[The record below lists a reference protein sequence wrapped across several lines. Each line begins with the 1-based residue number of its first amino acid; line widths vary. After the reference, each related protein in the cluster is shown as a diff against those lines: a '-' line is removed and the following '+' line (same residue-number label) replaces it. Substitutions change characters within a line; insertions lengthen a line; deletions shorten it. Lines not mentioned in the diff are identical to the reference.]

1 MFIYAYPSNET
12 FADQLA
18 AALTADRGRCDWHS
32 FPDGETLVRI
42 DTPPAGGDACIVC
55 TLADPDSKVM
65 PLVFAATTLRELGAK
80 RVGLVAPYLAYMRQD
95 TRFHTGEA
103 LSSRHFAGL
112 LSRYFDWLV
121 TVDPHLHRHHSLDE
135 IFTLSSQVV
144 HASPLLAEW
153 IAAHVERPLLVGP
166 DAESAQWV
174 ADVAACIGSPWIALQ
189 KERLGDRE
197 VQVTSPDVKAWLD
210 RTPVLVDDIL
220 STGHTV
226 MAAATRL
233 MQAGMSDP
241 LCVAVHGLF
250 QDEARGQLLAA
261 GIARVVTT
269 NTIPSPEAAIDVVAA
284 VADGVRV
291 VLKAGPRE
299 PAA

>member
-1 MFIYAYPSNET
+1 MLIYAYPSNET

-18 AALTADRGRCDWHS
+18 TALAADRGRCDWHS

-55 TLADPDSKVM
+55 TLAEPDSKIL
-65 PLVFAATTLRELGAK
+65 PLVFAAATLRELGAK

-95 TRFHTGEA
+95 MRFHAGEA
-103 LSSRHFAGL
+103 LSSCHFARL

-121 TVDPHLHRHHSLDE
+121 TVDPHLHRYHSLDE

-144 HASPLLAEW
+144 HAAPALAEW

-174 ADVAACIGSPWIALQ
+174 ADVAARIGAPWIALQ
-189 KERLGDRE
+189 KERLGDRH
-197 VQVTSPDVKAWLD
+197 VRVTLPDVEAWHD
-210 RTPVLVDDIL
+210 RIPVLVDDIL

-226 MAAATRL
+226 MAATVQL
-233 MQAGMSDP
+233 VQAGMSAP

-250 QDEARGQLLAA
+250 QDEAREQLLAA
-261 GIARVVTT
+261 GITRVVTT
-269 NTIPSPEAAIDVVAA
+269 NTILLPEAAIDMVSA

-291 VLKAGPRE
+291 VLKARPRE